1 MKANAKKQV
10 SKIAEVPQGIDGIEP
25 VGNGD
30 FIVSAWI
37 GYIYYVYAD
46 GHFENL
52 LDTHDQN
59 KNTAD
64 IGFDPVKKIVYV
76 PSFLGKTVAAYKFK

>member
-1 MKANAKKQV
+1 
-10 SKIAEVPQGIDGIEP
+10 

-30 FIVSAWI
+30 FIVSAWV

-46 GHFENL
+46 GHFDTL
-52 LDTHDQN
+52 LDTHADN

-64 IGFDPVKKIVYV
+64 IGFDAAKKIVYV
-76 PSFLGKTVAAYKFK
+76 PTFLGKTVSAYQLK